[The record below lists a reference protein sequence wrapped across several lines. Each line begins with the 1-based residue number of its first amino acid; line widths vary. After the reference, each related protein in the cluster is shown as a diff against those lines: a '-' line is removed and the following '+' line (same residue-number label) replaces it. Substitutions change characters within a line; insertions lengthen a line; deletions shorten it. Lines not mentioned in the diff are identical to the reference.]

1 MQIHWEKVWGG
12 STALIIMA
20 SQFFI
25 LFWLIHNFGQIGAG
39 KVVVLNTLF
48 VFFRLLDFSGPAS
61 FLSVL
66 NQEKF
71 SKSQIF
77 SYFLLRVFLSNLLI
91 AIVFYYAAELIL
103 SFITGEYQLTSMMLG
118 VCALIILFQGVS
130 IFLNF
135 ALEAVNK
142 TFVKLV
148 ITIATQILIIFGLIL
163 ASPTTIFQYFL
174 LYCFALFSGLC
185 LNLYFNF
192 KHFSFKD
199 GASLGNLLEFQRLT
213 FKKGGMVGLLS
224 ILSSLPETVFRLAV
238 AKIDLGSV
246 AMIDVLLRVPIFVRQ
261 IFGSAYQSSMWRYVE
276 RERSFQNK
284 YLIKLLIPVFILLL
298 TSTFLIINV
307 LFSEFRNISYGLI
320 LIVCLGY
327 SFHIISVP
335 IYFSNIARGMVIKNI
350 FASFLLILVLA
361 IGLVISF
368 NIEDGISSALL
379 TLSLSSIVLT
389 IFLFI
394 SAKR

>member
-1 MQIHWEKVWGG
+1 
-12 STALIIMA
+12 
-20 SQFFI
+20 

-185 LNLYFNF
+185 LNLYFNL

-199 GASLGNLLEFQRLT
+199 GASLDNLLEFQRST
-213 FKKGGMVGLLS
+213 FKKG
-224 ILSSLPETVFRLAV
+224 
-238 AKIDLGSV
+238 
-246 AMIDVLLRVPIFVRQ
+246 
-261 IFGSAYQSSMWRYVE
+261 
-276 RERSFQNK
+276 
-284 YLIKLLIPVFILLL
+284 
-298 TSTFLIINV
+298 
-307 LFSEFRNISYGLI
+307 
-320 LIVCLGY
+320 
-327 SFHIISVP
+327 
-335 IYFSNIARGMVIKNI
+335 
-350 FASFLLILVLA
+350 
-361 IGLVISF
+361 
-368 NIEDGISSALL
+368 
-379 TLSLSSIVLT
+379 
-389 IFLFI
+389 
-394 SAKR
+394 